1 MVRLKFDIELKYEIA
16 ERASDFIFNIH
27 AAHTA
32 CQTVVSESLRLSPS
46 VPHAVY
52 ADAELGN
59 RCLRLQAQPGGL
71 TVTYEATVDITHYMA
86 SPVRLEEVSIAGLPA
101 EVFPY
106 LYPSRYCQSD
116 RLHKLASAEFGAL
129 RQGYWRVVAIQDWVR
144 KRTSFMAGSSNASTS
159 ALDTIVGQV
168 GVCRDFAHLMI
179 ALCRAVNIPARF
191 VTGVDFGAPPG
202 LGPTDFHAY
211 VEVFL
216 TDRWYL
222 FDPTGFCPPMGL
234 VRLGTGRDAAD
245 VSVATIFGPVRS
257 FPPVIRISAID
268 DPTAGMTL
276 PWRPNEALSTYP
288 SRQRKS
294 DSMYSRPRVFG
305 SVSA

>member
-106 LYPSRYCQSD
+106 LYPSRRRQ
-116 RLHKLASAEFGAL
+116 FAL
-129 RQGYWRVVAIQDWVR
+129 
-144 KRTSFMAGSSNASTS
+144 
-159 ALDTIVGQV
+159 
-168 GVCRDFAHLMI
+168 
-179 ALCRAVNIPARF
+179 P
-191 VTGVDFGAPPG
+191 
-202 LGPTDFHAY
+202 
-211 VEVFL
+211 
-216 TDRWYL
+216 
-222 FDPTGFCPPMGL
+222 
-234 VRLGTGRDAAD
+234 
-245 VSVATIFGPVRS
+245 
-257 FPPVIRISAID
+257 
-268 DPTAGMTL
+268 
-276 PWRPNEALSTYP
+276 RP
-288 SRQRKS
+288 
-294 DSMYSRPRVFG
+294 D
-305 SVSA
+305 